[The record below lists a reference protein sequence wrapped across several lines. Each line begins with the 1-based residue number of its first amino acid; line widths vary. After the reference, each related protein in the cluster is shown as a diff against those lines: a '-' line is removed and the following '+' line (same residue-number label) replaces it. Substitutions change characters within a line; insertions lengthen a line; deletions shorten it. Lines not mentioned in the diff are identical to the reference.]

1 MSSKIEDENRAV
13 MMLEKSVLR
22 AKSILENEQKLK
34 PFAMILYDDGSIK
47 TIHNQVKD
55 PEESYALLQSGLKI
69 RVKEGG
75 VDIIVLL
82 IDTIIPERFSKVGI
96 LEGIRVHIE
105 EKSKENERVG
115 ARFLYVPYQLCKT
128 ASSNKIFADLYP
140 PVPMSFPA
148 EFILFKENK

>member
-1 MSSKIEDENRAV
+1 MSIKMEDENRAV

-22 AKSILENEQKLK
+22 AKNILEKEQKLK
-34 PFAMILYDDGSIK
+34 PFAMILYGDGTIK
-47 TIHNQVKD
+47 TIHNQVED

-82 IDTIIPERFSKVGI
+82 IDTIIPERFSKSDI
-96 LEGIRVHIE
+96 SEGIRVHIE

-115 ARFLYVPYQLCKT
+115 ARFIYVPYQLCKT
-128 ASSNKIFADLYP
+128 SNNNEIFANLYP

-148 EFILFKENK
+148 EFILFKEKN